1 MRRPFAEEDF
11 TSGAQRKQET
21 VSVERSSAGRAVR
34 TGDMSAREEK
44 HQRGSK
50 RPAARREE
58 EKEHTGRLVIGDHK
72 STSHFRSGAED
83 QKISDELEHQYQQS
97 MDSSLSGRN
106 RRHCGLGFSES
117 ETAEEKAPPPPP
129 EHPPKTESESE
140 SSSEVSS
147 EEEEEEES
155 DSDSASDDDTAH
167 KRKPTEQSDKDIPDS
182 KDPKSNYKM
191 LFVKSTGS

>member
-1 MRRPFAEEDF
+1 
-11 TSGAQRKQET
+11 
-21 VSVERSSAGRAVR
+21 
-34 TGDMSAREEK
+34 MSAREEK

-58 EKEHTGRLVIGDHK
+58 EAGCGSWEQADLGNEERKQKFLRLMGAGKKEHTGRLVIGDHK